1 MKGKAKRG
9 APRLQEEQ
17 VKVLG
22 MQFSPPS
29 FNDGGE
35 KVVKDPPVDHGFTCS
50 CTYCKTYAPR
60 LQSHDPRAY
69 RYRGV
74 QPDRTC
80 HWSDKYWADYPRS
93 RDRVG
98 LTNGEWGL
106 RIGELQRVAD
116 RILDD
121 LIESLQSLREE
132 RA

>member
-1 MKGKAKRG
+1 MDPDKKLAEAITAKIRE
-9 APRLQEEQ
+9 AFAD
-17 VKVLG
+17 VL
-22 MQFSPPS
+22 PHELA
-29 FNDGGE
+29 GE

-69 RYRGV
+69 RHRGV